1 MAESE
6 KKYYVKVLNVVSKAI
21 CDSRFAGVATSP
33 STYSPSKGARIS
45 REALR
50 ICQIQ
55 CTEILKRAALK
66 RTTLKRTTMKQ
77 TTLDRTTMKK
87 TTMDML
93 NFKRTWLAR

>member
-50 ICQIQ
+50 VCQIQ

-66 RTTLKRTTMKQ
+66 KTTLKRTT
-77 TTLDRTTMKK
+77 L
-87 TTMDML
+87 DML